1 MASHVG
7 AVELDEFA
15 GGDDAVED
23 RFSDDCVVQG
33 LVPVLG
39 VELGGDQCGSS
50 AFSGGEDVE
59 QFAGGLTG
67 PARVRSAEAQAH
79 DAAQPHLD
87 VGGSWI
93 DWDCMYTS
101 GDTRAS

>member
-67 PARVRSAEAQAH
+67 RPVCGVRRHRPTMRPS
-79 DAAQPHLD
+79 L
-87 VGGSWI
+87 
-93 DWDCMYTS
+93 TS
-101 GDTRAS
+101 MSEVPG